1 MEMPAH
7 DMTTASV
14 PSLLQTFLAVSVATQ
29 FVVVGGSNLVYPP
42 DIETSSDMDRPRHS
56 TTITGRISAIVEVGG
71 KSVTLGNTL

>member
-7 DMTTASV
+7 DMKTASV
-14 PSLLQTFLAVSVATQ
+14 PSLLRTSLAVSVATQ

-42 DIETSSDMDRPRHS
+42 DIETSLDVDHHRQS
-56 TTITGRISAIVEVGG
+56 TTIARRISAIVEVGG